1 MELAPTG
8 KQDALVRRLL
18 DQGVLE
24 DVLELG
30 FASPLQY
37 EVAGLQAGETVVE
50 GPFGLSQGGEQAIEE
65 AAADDRGQSENLLQL
80 GVKAVDARHD
90 HA

>member
-1 MELAPTG
+1 MLSYVASSTRACL
-8 KQDALVRRLL
+8 KTYSS
-18 DQGVLE
+18 
-24 DVLELG
+24 LG
-30 FASPLQY
+30 FASPLQD
-37 EVAGLQAGETVVE
+37 EVAGLQAGKTVVE
-50 GPFGLSQGGEQAIEE
+50 GLVGLGEGGEQAIVE